1 MKILIDTDILLDI
14 ILDRPP
20 FADPACQL
28 LDLAQTG
35 EVDVYIA
42 WQSVANLHYISAK
55 KVSEKT
61 SRTFLKT
68 LFSFAKIAPV
78 VTADMQRALSLNMQD
93 FEDAMQAAAALACG
107 AELIAT
113 RNLRDYVKSPVKAVA
128 PKDVLKQ
135 I

>member
-28 LDLAQTG
+28 LDLAQKG
-35 EVDVYIA
+35 EVDAYVA
-42 WQSVANLHYISAK
+42 WHSVANLHYISAK

-61 SRTFLKT
+61 SRAFLKN

-78 VTADMQRALSLNMQD
+78 VTADLFRALSLNTTD

-107 AELIAT
+107 AEMIAT
-113 RNLRDYVKSPVKAVA
+113 RNLRDYVKSPVKAYA